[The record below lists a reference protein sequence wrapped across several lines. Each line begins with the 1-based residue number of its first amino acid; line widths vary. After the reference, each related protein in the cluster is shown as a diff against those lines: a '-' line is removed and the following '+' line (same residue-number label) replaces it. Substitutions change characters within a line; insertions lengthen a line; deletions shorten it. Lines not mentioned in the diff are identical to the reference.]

1 LSDLPPLPETPLG
14 RYSHYK
20 GGEYEVVGAARHSET
35 LEPLVVYRPLYNE
48 SGLWTR
54 PHAMF
59 FGMIEVEGK
68 WRPRFERIE
77 RGEALIEQD
86 CNRVLDDFMA
96 ALNAYDAAGMDR
108 CMHFPHPRV
117 ADGKV
122 IVYDKPGN
130 NPMDLFD
137 RLKKADGW
145 AYSKWDTREM
155 MQHNETKAHF
165 KVLYTRFRA
174 DGSVIGVYD
183 SLYIM
188 TKVDGRWGIQAR
200 SSFGP

>member
-1 LSDLPPLPETPLG
+1 MSPDE
-14 RYSHYK
+14 
-20 GGEYEVVGAARHSET
+20 
-35 LEPLVVYRPLYNE
+35 
-48 SGLWTR
+48 
-54 PHAMF
+54 
-59 FGMIEVEGK
+59 IQQQC
-68 WRPRFERIE
+68 I
-77 RGEALIEQD
+77 
-86 CNRVLDDFMA
+86 RVLDDFMD

-108 CMHFPHPRV
+108 CMHFPHPRI

-122 IVYDKPGN
+122 LVYEKAGS

-145 AYSKWDTREM
+145 AYSRWENREIV
-155 MQHNETKAHF
+155 QSNASKAHV
-165 KVLYTRFRA
+165 KLSYTRYRA
-174 DGSVIGVYD
+174 DDSVIGVYE